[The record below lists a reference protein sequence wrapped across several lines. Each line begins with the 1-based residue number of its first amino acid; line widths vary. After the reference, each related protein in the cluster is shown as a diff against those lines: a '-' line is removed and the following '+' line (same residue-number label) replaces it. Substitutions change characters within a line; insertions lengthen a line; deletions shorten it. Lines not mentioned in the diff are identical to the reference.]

1 MKKIISFIT
10 VVAMLLSLMMIGVSA
25 ASATVTGN
33 STLKAGDTLTLTLKF
48 NTADLYGFEGDVT
61 YDSSKIEFQSAKFSN
76 TAVTFNYNDATK
88 HFTAFSASVISTSD
102 SVQMTFKVKATLA
115 AGTSVTV
122 GFSNLLNV
130 VGIMCEEQTVP
141 SVSYTKAIATPAPA
155 ASSDATLSSLK
166 LTNAN
171 GGAAIALTPSF
182 NKNVVSYTVTV
193 PYEVSKVNVS
203 ATATHSKAKVTGTGA
218 VTLKENSTTTVN
230 VKVQAEDGK
239 ATKTYTIKITRPS
252 DPNYKPSTNADLA
265 SLTVSGQTLSP
276 AFSKN
281 TTAYTVSVPSGVS
294 SVKVT
299 AKAADAKAKVAV
311 SGGSNLVAG
320 ADNKVT
326 VTCTAESGAKK
337 VYTITVK
344 RAALPVTTA
353 PDVPNVPDNTDA
365 PDAPAIDTTLV
376 DELTGVSCF
385 IPAGKAPAGTEF
397 MIQEITSGDEYDI
410 CAAAAK
416 EGAFKFYSP
425 ALVANGVQIQP
436 TGTVKMT
443 FPALE
448 GIDSESAHV
457 YSVVGGVLTEI
468 PFTSVDGQVVIE
480 THEVVPV
487 AIFASAV
494 DGSSTETGVD
504 TEALSTDIQSGEE
517 SGMESDTEG
526 EGTDSENKSGIAV
539 SVLVVS
545 VVAAFLVGMAGGIVI
560 GAALKS
566 KKNKESE

>member
-1 MKKIISFIT
+1 MKKIITLIT
-10 VVAMLLSLMMIGVSA
+10 VIVALSVFAMLNVSA

-88 HFTAFSASVISTSD
+88 HFTAFSASVIATSE

-115 AGTSVTV
+115 AGTSVSV

-130 VGIMCEEQTVP
+130 VGIMCEEQSVP
-141 SVSYTKAIATPAPA
+141 SVSYTKSIAAATPA

-166 LTNAN
+166 ITNAS
-171 GGAAIALTPSF
+171 GGAAISLTPSF
-182 NKNVVSYTVTV
+182 NTNVVSYTASV
-193 PYEVSKVNVS
+193 PYDVSKVNVS
-203 ATATHSKAKVTGTGA
+203 ATTTHSKAKATYTSSY
-218 VTLKENSTTTVN
+218 TLQENATTTIN
-230 VKVQAEDGK
+230 ISVKAEDGK
-239 ATKTYTIKITRPS
+239 TTKTYTVKVTRAKN
-252 DPNYKPSTNADLA
+252 PNYQPSTNADLS
-265 SLTVSGQTLSP
+265 SLTVSGYTLSP
-276 AFSKN
+276 AFAKN

-294 SVKVT
+294 SVKIT
-299 AKAADAKAKVAV
+299 AKAADAKAKVSV
-311 SGGSNLVAG
+311 SGGTNLLAG
-320 ADNKVT
+320 SDNKVT

-344 RAALPVTTA
+344 RAALPETTAPTQPDKTDA
-353 PDVPNVPDNTDA
+353 PDVPV
-365 PDAPAIDTTLV
+365 IDTTLV

-385 IPAGKAPAGTEF
+385 IPAGKAPAGTVF
-397 MIQEITSGDEYDI
+397 TIQEITSGAEYDV
-410 CAAAAK
+410 CAAAAAD
-416 EGAFKFYSP
+416 GVFKLYNP
-425 ALVANGVQIQP
+425 ALVADGVQIQP

-443 FPALE
+443 FPVLD

-457 YSVVGGVLTEI
+457 YAIVDGVLTEI
-468 PFTSVDGQVVIE
+468 PFTSVDGQVVVE
-480 THEVVPV
+480 THEVGAV

-494 DGSSTETGVD
+494 DGSSDETGAE
-504 TEALSTDIQSGEE
+504 TESPATDIQSGEE
-517 SGMESDTEG
+517 SGAESETEG
-526 EGTDSENKSGIAV
+526 AGSGSENKSGIAV
-539 SVLVVS
+539 SVLVIS

>member
-1 MKKIISFIT
+1 MKKIISLIT
-10 VVAMLLSLMMIGVSA
+10 VVAMLLTLMMIGVSA

-76 TAVTFNYNDATK
+76 AAVTFNYNDATK

-115 AGTSVTV
+115 AGTSVSV

-130 VGIMCEEQTVP
+130 VGIMCEEQSVP

-155 ASSDATLSSLK
+155 PSTDATLSSLK

-171 GGAAIALTPSF
+171 GGAAISLTPSF
-182 NKNVVSYTVTV
+182 NKNVTSYTVSV
-193 PYEVSKVNVS
+193 PYNVSKVNVS
-203 ATATHSKAKVTGTGA
+203 ATATNSKAKITAGTGA

-230 VKVQAEDGK
+230 IKVQAEDGK
-239 ATKTYTIKITRPS
+239 TTKTYTVKITRPS

-265 SLTVSGQTLSP
+265 SLTVTGYTLSP
-276 AFSKN
+276 AFAKN

-299 AKAADAKAKVAV
+299 AKAADTKAKVAV

-344 RAALPVTTA
+344 RAALPETTA
-353 PDVPNVPDNTDA
+353 PNQPDKTDA
-365 PDAPAIDTTLV
+365 PDIPVIDTTLV

-385 IPAGKAPAGTEF
+385 IPAGKAPAGTVF
-397 MIQEITSGDEYDI
+397 TIQEITSGAEYDV
-410 CAAAAK
+410 CTAAAA
-416 EGAFKFYSP
+416 GGVFKLYNP
-425 ALVANGVQIQP
+425 ALVAGGVQIQP

-494 DGSSTETGVD
+494 DGSSTETGVY
-504 TEALSTDIQSGEE
+504 TEAPSTDIQSGEE

-526 EGTDSENKSGIAV
+526 EGTTSENKSGIAV